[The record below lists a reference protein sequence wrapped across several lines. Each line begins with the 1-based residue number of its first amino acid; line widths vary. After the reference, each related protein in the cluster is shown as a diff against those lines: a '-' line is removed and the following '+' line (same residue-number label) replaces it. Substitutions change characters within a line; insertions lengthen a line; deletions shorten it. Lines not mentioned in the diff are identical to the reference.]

1 MVWSGTIFLL
11 YIPKLNY
18 TRGGIRTHAIEMTGA

>member
-1 MVWSGTIFLL
+1 MVWNGTIFLL

-18 TRGGIRTHAIEMTGA
+18 STGGIRTHAIEMTGA